1 MIPAK
6 FDYIKT
12 TSISEAVNLL
22 DEHGFD
28 AKILSGGQ
36 SLLPAMKLRLNR
48 PEIVIDINGIP
59 DMNSI
64 EETGDEVIIG
74 ANCTHTQI
82 LNSDVVYKTV
92 NILHQAVTTLGD
104 VQVSTMSPHRSTHNR
119 HTSHKCVCTCL
130 SDHNSRDRGH
140 CGQP

>member
-59 DMNSI
+59 GMNSI
-64 EETGDEVIIG
+64 EETGDEVLIG

-82 LNSDVVYKTV
+82 LNSDVFIYF
-92 NILHQAVTTLGD
+92 
-104 VQVSTMSPHRSTHNR
+104 PR
-119 HTSHKCVCTCL
+119 CL
-130 SDHNSRDRGH
+130 V
-140 CGQP
+140 